1 MTKLFLSI
9 FLCFFHLPYTAYA
22 AIAIPLQKLS
32 YTNLTELINLDL
44 TSQATPNQQ
53 VTNSLRFISARSDT
67 NNVQHIRL
75 QQHYLGIPIFGGN
88 AILHKKNQQTFKL
101 NGTIYQNLTQD
112 LGDKTPYTPQ
122 RTQQVLVNFKS
133 KWSAASIT
141 AEQISPIIYI
151 DANQHANWAYKVQ
164 LFISNTSSIP
174 EKPSAIIDADTEIAY
189 IYWDDIKT
197 SRTLVKGL
205 GYGGNQKVGLLKYGV
220 NLPFLNLSFDNFM
233 GICYME
239 NINSKIVDM
248 QGRYEG
254 ASAPMAF
261 TCPYVDKADA
271 YLTGYNEDGY
281 DHSNGSYSASNDA
294 LHIADTLRDMYKKIY
309 GVEVLN
315 ARQQPQQLVMRIHY
329 GKEYGNAFW
338 DGRQMT
344 FGDGN
349 HFLHPLVSIS
359 IGAHEVSHGFTEQN
373 SNLIYFGQS
382 GAINESFSDMAAQAA
397 EYYIKR
403 ENTWKIG
410 QDVLK
415 TTSLMDALRFMDR
428 PSLDRRSIENAE
440 QYREGMDVHYASGV
454 FNRFFYLLA
463 TTRYWNTQK
472 AFKVMVKANMD
483 YWSENSD
490 FRDAACG
497 VIYAAED
504 YKYNTRDVQKA
515 LNQVLVDY
523 EHC

>member
-1 MTKLFLSI
+1 MIKLLLSI
-9 FLCFFHLPYTAYA
+9 PLYLYLFSCNIFA
-22 AIAIPLQKLS
+22 AIPTPLQKLT
-32 YTNLTELINLDL
+32 YTNLAQLINIELSPQAL
-44 TSQATPNQQ
+44 TNKQIPN
-53 VTNSLRFISARSDT
+53 TLNFMRERTDA
-67 NNVQHIRL
+67 NNIQHIRM

-88 AILHKKNQQTFKL
+88 AILHKKQQHNLKL
-101 NGTIYQNLTQD
+101 NGTIYQNLDQD
-112 LGDKTPYTPQ
+112 LGDKAPYSQ
-122 RTQQVLVNFKS
+122 QITQQTLENFKS
-133 KWSAASIT
+133 QWPTASIT
-141 AEQISPIIYI
+141 SEQISPIIYI

-164 LFISNTSSIP
+164 LFIQNANAIP
-174 EKPSAIIDADTEIAY
+174 EKPSAIIDANSQVPY
-189 IYWDDIKT
+189 ISWDDIKT

-205 GYGGNQKVGLLKYGV
+205 GYGGNQRIGLLKYGV
-220 NLPFLNLSFDNFM
+220 NLPFLNLSFDDFM

-239 NINSKIVDM
+239 NRNSKIVDM
-248 QGRYEG
+248 QRRYEG
-254 ASAPMAF
+254 ENAAMAF
-261 TCPYVDKADA
+261 TCPYVSKADA
-271 YLTGYNEDGY
+271 YWTGYNEDGY
-281 DHSNGSYSASNDA
+281 DHSNGGYSASNDA
-294 LHIADTLRDMYKKIY
+294 LHIADTIRNMYKKVY
-309 GVEVLN
+309 GVDVLTD
-315 ARQQPQQLVMRIHY
+315 RQQPQQLVMRIHY
-329 GKEYGNAFW
+329 GKEFGNAFW

-349 HFLHPLVSIS
+349 HFLHPLVSMS

-397 EYYIKR
+397 EYYITKK
-403 ENTWKIG
+403 NTWKIG

-415 TTSLMDALRFMDR
+415 STSLIDALRFMDR

-454 FNRFFYLLA
+454 FNRLFYLLA

-472 AFKVMVKANMD
+472 AFKVMLKANMD

-504 YKYNTRDVQKA
+504 YKYNTRDVQNA
-515 LNQVLVDY
+515 LGKVFIDY
-523 EHC
+523 GHC

>member
-1 MTKLFLSI
+1 MTKLLLST
-9 FLCFFHLPYTAYA
+9 LLYAYLFSCNTLA
-22 AIAIPLQKLS
+22 AVPIPLHKLT
-32 YTNLTELINLDL
+32 YANLTQLISLELNPLSL
-44 TSQATPNQQ
+44 TNKHPS
-53 VTNSLRFISARSDT
+53 NSLNFIRARTDT
-67 NNVQHIRL
+67 NDIQHIRM

-88 AILHKKNQQTFKL
+88 AIIHKKQQRTIKL
-101 NGTIYQNLTQD
+101 NGTIYQNLSQD
-112 LGDKTPYTPQ
+112 LGDNAPYSPQ
-122 RTQQVLVNFKS
+122 KNQQTLENFKMRWLNS
-133 KWSAASIT
+133 NIT
-141 AEQISPIIYI
+141 NEQITPIIYI
-151 DANQHANWAYKVQ
+151 DQNQHANWAYKVQ
-164 LFISNTSSIP
+164 LLISSDNSIP
-174 EKPSAIIDADTEIAY
+174 EKPSAIINANTQEPY

-197 SRTLVKGL
+197 SRSLVKGL

-220 NLPFLNLSFDNFM
+220 NLPFLNLSFDEFT

-239 NINSKIVDM
+239 NRYSKIVDM
-248 QGRYEG
+248 QSRYEG
-254 ASAPMAF
+254 ENTPMSF
-261 TCPYVDKADA
+261 TCPYVDKTDA
-271 YLTGYNEDGY
+271 YWTGYNEDGY
-281 DHSNGSYSASNDA
+281 DPTNGSYSASNDA
-294 LHIADTLRDMYKKIY
+294 LHIADTLREMYKKVY
-309 GVEVLN
+309 GVEVLTD
-315 ARQQPQQLVMRIHY
+315 RQQPQQLVMRIHY

-349 HFLHPLVSIS
+349 YFLHPLVSIS

-373 SNLIYFGQS
+373 SSLIYFGQS

-397 EYYIKR
+397 EYYITRK
-403 ENTWKIG
+403 NTWKIG

-415 TTSLMDALRFMDR
+415 SSSLMDALRFMDR
-428 PSLDRRSIENAE
+428 PSLDRHSIENSE

-454 FNRFFYLLA
+454 FNRLFYLLA

-472 AFKVMVKANMD
+472 AFKVMLKANMD

-504 YKYNTRDVQKA
+504 YKYNTRDVQRA
-515 LNQVLVDY
+515 LSQVFIDY